1 MNYNMKVKYGDLQT
15 FKSKKEMDQHVKEF
29 NKHLSKPQY
38 VVLNFLKQHSLKVFG
53 VSHLKLQTIA
63 TGTDYSLSTV
73 RRALKALNERGFI
86 TTVHQMREKSG
97 GIGANVYVINR
108 MEHQAEVERIQN
120 EQSKK
125 NKRNAVKK
133 AVENQQHQAL
143 AYIFNKK
150 QTMFFNKLFKFFNS
164 TRKSQK
170 QKRIENIL
178 HSEYNADVPEWFY
191 KKFKPFF
198 SIKELIALYRTSN
211 NRLNNYYSMKNDL
224 ELRKEVTIIAV
235 QSLIKKLK
243 QYHQGK
249 SEAIKNMFAYL
260 NVTIDVLCAKNDID
274 GDLYAFI

>member
-15 FKSKKEMDQHVKEF
+15 FKSKKEMDHHVREF

-38 VVLNFLKQHSLKVFG
+38 MVLNFLKQHSLKVFG
-53 VSHLKLQTIA
+53 VSHLKLKTIA